1 MSEVVV
7 HSLQYLTDEDRLAI
21 ARYLKQLPAVDPDDR
36 PFIADPATYQALH
49 DGKTPTLGARI
60 YADNCMACHRSD
72 GKGYAQV
79 FPALAGNQC

>member
-1 MSEVVV
+1 MSEVV
-7 HSLQYLTDEDRLAI
+7 
-21 ARYLKQLPAVDPDDR
+21 VDPDDR